1 MNKIPMIHN
10 LELIK
15 ATKPSFRYEGD
26 RPFEEWQSEA
36 RAKLRELV
44 CLDAIERAEDN
55 MFNLEYEREG
65 DGYTEYRFTISSEV
79 GYHFPCVLRIPTG
92 ATAPIPTYICLQG
105 HSTGFHMSLGDPRYP
120 GDKEGIEGGD
130 RDFAV
135 RAVKEGYAALAIE
148 QRNFGECGGNPTTS
162 QPECHVSTMTN
173 IINGRTT
180 IAERVA
186 DISCAID
193 AIEEHF
199 PALDTDN
206 IVVMGHSGGGTATY
220 YAACLEPRIKLAVA
234 SCAVCTYKDSIAAM
248 HHCVCNFIPN
258 IAKYFDMGD
267 LGGLIAPRKLIV
279 VNGEVDNIFPKCGVD
294 ESYEIIEK
302 LYAAAGVPDNCAHV
316 MGNGGHRFYADP
328 VWPIIHKFYK

>member
-1 MNKIPMIHN
+1 MRLGTAKKI
-10 LELIK
+10 
-15 ATKPSFRYEGD
+15 
-26 RPFEEWQSEA
+26 
-36 RAKLRELV
+36 
-44 CLDAIERAEDN
+44 
-55 MFNLEYEREG
+55 
-65 DGYTEYRFTISSEV
+65 
-79 GYHFPCVLRIPTG
+79 
-92 ATAPIPTYICLQG
+92 
-105 HSTGFHMSLGDPRYP
+105 
-120 GDKEGIEGGD
+120 
-130 RDFAV
+130 
-135 RAVKEGYAALAIE
+135 
-148 QRNFGECGGNPTTS
+148 
-162 QPECHVSTMTN
+162 
-173 IINGRTT
+173 RTT
-180 IAERVA
+180 IAERVT

-199 PALDTDN
+199 PALDADN
-206 IVVMGHSGGGTATY
+206 IVVMGHSGGGTATF

-302 LYAAAGVPDNCAHV
+302 LYAAAGAPDNCAHV

>member
-1 MNKIPMIHN
+1 MNMNPMLHN

-15 ATKPSFRYEGD
+15 AVKPACRYEGGD
-26 RPFEEWQSEA
+26 FSAWQSEA

-44 CLDAIERAEDN
+44 CLDAIERAEDI
-55 MFNLEYEREG
+55 MFNLEYEKACDE
-65 DGYTEYRFTISSEV
+65 YTEYRFTVSSEV
-79 GYHFPCVLRIPTG
+79 GYHFPCVLRIPVG
-92 ATAPIPTYICLQG
+92 AERPVPLFICLQG
-105 HSTGFHMSLGDPRYP
+105 HSTGFHMSLGNPMFP
-120 GDKEGIEGGD
+120 GDEAGLKNGD

-135 RAVKEGYAALAIE
+135 RAVKEGYAALAVE
-148 QRNFGECGGNPTTS
+148 QRNFGECGNDPKTGNPR
-162 QPECHVSTMTN
+162 CHVSTMTN

-180 IAERVA
+180 IAERIA

-193 AIEEHF
+193 AVTAHF
-199 PALDTDN
+199 SEIDLDN
-206 IVVMGHSGGGTATY
+206 IVLMGHSGGGTATY

-234 SCAVCTYKDSIAAM
+234 SCAVCTYKHSIAAM
-248 HHCVCNFIPN
+248 EHCVCNFIPN

-267 LGGLIAPRKLIV
+267 LGGLIAPKKLIV
-279 VNGEVDNIFPKCGVD
+279 VNGEVDNIFPKDGVD

-328 VWPIIHKFYK
+328 VWPIIHKFVK